1 MTATRMI
8 GRETDR
14 NTKAMISRIARF
26 INIWIGEGYE
36 DSYYIAIVL
45 MASLVVA
52 LSQNIG
58 IEIQRAVNKHKVRSI
73 AYLVIDIGN
82 VFISIP
88 LIRWLG
94 PIGAAVGTAI
104 AMLLGTVIFMNWY
117 YKVGIG
123 IAISGYWKNV
133 LQIILCSLPAI
144 IVARIMIKILGTG
157 ILTTILQ
164 ALVYVIIY
172 AIAIYLAV
180 LDQKEKDTVNIIKR
194 IRRSVK

>member
-1 MTATRMI
+1 
-8 GRETDR
+8 
-14 NTKAMISRIARF
+14 
-26 INIWIGEGYE
+26 
-36 DSYYIAIVL
+36 
-45 MASLVVA
+45 
-52 LSQNIG
+52 
-58 IEIQRAVNKHKVRSI
+58 
-73 AYLVIDIGN
+73 
-82 VFISIP
+82 
-88 LIRWLG
+88 
-94 PIGAAVGTAI
+94 
-104 AMLLGTVIFMNWY
+104 MNWY

-172 AIAIYLAV
+172 AITIYLAV